1 MKEKINLKRKA
12 IVIVIVAFTMMCF
25 SQTTFAQDRWSI
37 ELRPGINIATK
48 KLGEADLKT
57 GFGGEG
63 TVAFRFLPHLAVYA
77 GWGWNKF
84 GSDQQLNGTELEYE
98 ETGYTYGLQ
107 FTHPIK
113 ESRMS
118 VMVRAGGLYNH
129 IEVEE
134 GNDINADSGHGFGWQ
149 VEGGLV
155 MPLGEKLRVIPSVRF
170 RSLGRDLTI
179 EGVTKSVDLN
189 YISAGLGL
197 SFTF

>member
-1 MKEKINLKRKA
+1 MGIILIAFA
-12 IVIVIVAFTMMCF
+12 ITYW
-25 SQTTFAQDRWSI
+25 SQTSFAQDRWSI

-48 KLGEADLKT
+48 KLGSADLKT

-113 ESRMS
+113 DSRMS
-118 VMVRAGGLYNH
+118 LMVRAGGLENH
-129 IEVEE
+129 IEVEN
-134 GNDINADSGHGFGWQ
+134 GNDIIADSGHGFGWQ

-155 MPLGEKLRVIPSVRF
+155 MPLGEKLRVMPCVRY
-170 RSLGRDLTI
+170 RSLSRDLTI
-179 EGVTKSVDLN
+179 EGVKTSADLN
-189 YISAGLGL
+189 YLSAGLGL
-197 SFTF
+197 SYIF